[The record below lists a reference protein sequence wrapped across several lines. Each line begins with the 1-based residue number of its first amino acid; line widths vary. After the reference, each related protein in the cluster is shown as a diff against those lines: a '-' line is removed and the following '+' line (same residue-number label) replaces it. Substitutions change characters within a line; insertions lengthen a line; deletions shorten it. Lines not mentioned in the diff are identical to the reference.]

1 MRYIFLI
8 SVFVGLLFGC
18 ASRPSSSRNPGA
30 YLPVGTGADL
40 AVNLGIEHYGDLCR
54 LRDGLVAAGFRYSER
69 AMSLNA
75 APILVLPEDFDKAQ
89 TLARQIIIH
98 DSLTVRLWKSP
109 GSAELE
115 VWEHGRKLRDEGYKI
130 Y

>member
-1 MRYIFLI
+1 MRNIFLI
-8 SVFVGLLFGC
+8 PLLLALLCGC
-18 ASRPSSSRNPGA
+18 ASHHAAVGRTE
-30 YLPVGTGADL
+30 YLPTGTNL
-40 AVNLGIEHYGDLCR
+40 AVNLGVERYGDLCR
-54 LRDGLVAAGFRYSER
+54 LRDGLIAAGFRCGER

-75 APILVLPEDFDKAQ
+75 APILVLPEDFGKAQ
-89 TLARQIIIH
+89 TLAKRIIIR

-115 VWEHGRKLRDEGYKI
+115 VWEHGRKSRDESYKI

>member
-1 MRYIFLI
+1 MRYLFIVPVL
-8 SVFVGLLFGC
+8 VALLCGC
-18 ASRPSSSRNPGA
+18 ASDHATVGRTE
-30 YLPVGTGADL
+30 YLPTGTNL
-40 AVNLGIEHYGDLCR
+40 AVNLGVERYGDLCR
-54 LRDGLVAAGFRYSER
+54 LRDGLIAAGFSCGER

-89 TLARQIIIH
+89 TLAREMIIR

-115 VWEHGRKLRDEGYKI
+115 VWEHGRKSREEGYEI

>member
-1 MRYIFLI
+1 MRHIFLI
-8 SVFVGLLFGC
+8 PLLLALLCGC
-18 ASRPSSSRNPGA
+18 ASHHTAVGSTE
-30 YLPVGTGADL
+30 YLPTGIDL
-40 AVNLGIEHYGDLCR
+40 AVNLGVERYGDLCR
-54 LRDGLVAAGFRYSER
+54 LREGLVVGGFRCGER

-75 APILVLPEDFDKAQ
+75 APLLVLPADFDKAQ
-89 TLARQIIIH
+89 TLAREIIIR

-115 VWEHGRKLRDEGYKI
+115 VWERGRKTRDEGYKV